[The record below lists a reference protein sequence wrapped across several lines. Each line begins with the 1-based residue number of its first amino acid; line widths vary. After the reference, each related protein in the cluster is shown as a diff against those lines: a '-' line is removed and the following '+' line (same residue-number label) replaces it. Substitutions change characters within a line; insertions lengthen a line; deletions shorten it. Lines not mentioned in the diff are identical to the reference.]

1 MNDEAKLAEI
11 AAQLNDLNT
20 ARAADLIRLEA
31 KLQTILS
38 AVQSMQE
45 ELRELSSG
53 DSTTIAF
60 S

>member
-11 AAQLNDLNT
+11 AAKLNDLNT

>member
-11 AAQLNDLNT
+11 AAKLNDLNT

-53 DSTTIAF
+53 DSTSIAF

>member
-11 AAQLNDLNT
+11 AAKLTDLNT

-31 KLQTILS
+31 KLQTILA

>member
-11 AAQLNDLNT
+11 AAKLNDLNT

-31 KLQTILS
+31 KLQTILA